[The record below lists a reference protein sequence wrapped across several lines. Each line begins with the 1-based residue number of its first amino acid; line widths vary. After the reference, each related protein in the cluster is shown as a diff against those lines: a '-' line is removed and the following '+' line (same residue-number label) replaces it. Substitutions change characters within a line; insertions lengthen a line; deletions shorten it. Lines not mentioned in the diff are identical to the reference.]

1 MLLYPTSENVK
12 QQCKEIG
19 CINNIKT
26 FREYLENNCLRNKVS
41 DIRCEAGET
50 CYAVISDAT
59 YDFSIPGV
67 EVTIIPIKILT
78 VIYNK
83 VHLDNGICKYV
94 AFVKTDKSD
103 KGLILEAMLFKSRVS
118 AETLAEKIKELG
130 PLAYVA
136 ITDVIENIRNDI
148 SDKTDNKYDFIIT
161 KGNSTMNEN
170 NEMRKSLK
178 DLYINVNKNDIKI
191 AKKYSIIHGEGIPII
206 KIIEVS
212 PEDYSDKRYK
222 ESTIYITSPDAI
234 LNSYGDPYNYSMDLN
249 VKYDNPDLDVREV
262 LSSIRKKLEGM
273 RVDNDFYDDSLLT
286 TPMIPKLLPYA
297 KYMTVR
303 SFFANKKQSVIY
315 KLYGYGISQIDSVCN
330 VIDLSKWIIKNFK

>member
-26 FREYLENNCLRNKVS
+26 FREYLENNCLRNRVS
-41 DIRCEAGET
+41 DIRCETGET
-50 CYAVISDAT
+50 YYAVISDVT

-67 EVTIIPIKILT
+67 EVAIIPIKILS

-103 KGLILEAMLFKSRVS
+103 EGLILEAMLFKSRVS

-130 PLAYVA
+130 PLAYVT
-136 ITDVIENIRNDI
+136 ITDVIENISNGI
-148 SDKTDNKYDFIIT
+148 SDKTDNKYNFIIER
-161 KGNSTMNEN
+161 NPTMNEN
-170 NEMRKSLK
+170 NEMRKILK

-191 AKKYSIIHGEGIPII
+191 SKNYSILHKEGIPII
-206 KIIEVS
+206 RIIEVNI
-212 PEDYSDKRYK
+212 EDYSDKKYK
-222 ESTIYITSPDAI
+222 ESSIYLTSPDTI
-234 LNSYGDPYNYSMDLN
+234 INSYGNSYNYSMDLN
-249 VKYDNPDLDVREV
+249 IKYDNPDLNVREIF
-262 LSSIRKKLEGM
+262 SSIRKKLEGM
-273 RVDNDFYDDSLLT
+273 RVENDFYDDSLLT
-286 TPMIPKLLPYA
+286 TPMIPKVLPYA

-303 SFFANKKQSVIY
+303 SFFANKKQTIIY